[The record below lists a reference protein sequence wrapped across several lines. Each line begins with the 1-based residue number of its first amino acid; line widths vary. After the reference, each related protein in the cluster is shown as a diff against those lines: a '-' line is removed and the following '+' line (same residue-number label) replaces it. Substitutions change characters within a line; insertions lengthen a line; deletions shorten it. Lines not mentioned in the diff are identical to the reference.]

1 VRRRSGVY
9 LWRKYGQLNK
19 RNNRTNKIPLRKVVS
34 IYTNDQYIAGN
45 DLSNEFDESI
55 PVTKAESQETACDE
69 FDNLKR
75 ARMEERKKRI
85 QQFVQMTKN

>member
-1 VRRRSGVY
+1 MDFLKNCLFS
-9 LWRKYGQLNK
+9 Q
-19 RNNRTNKIPLRKVVS
+19 
-34 IYTNDQYIAGN
+34 GN